1 MFIAS
6 KSPIKQGDRV
16 RSTKEFRTMAGTF
29 TAGHV
34 FTVVGETERG
44 WMLQDDDGNGL
55 NDAGW
60 SHFVKV
66 GDA

>member
-16 RSTKEFRTMAGTF
+16 RSNKEISTMAGTF

-44 WMLQDDDGNGL
+44 LVLQDDDGNGL

-60 SHFVKV
+60 DSFVKV